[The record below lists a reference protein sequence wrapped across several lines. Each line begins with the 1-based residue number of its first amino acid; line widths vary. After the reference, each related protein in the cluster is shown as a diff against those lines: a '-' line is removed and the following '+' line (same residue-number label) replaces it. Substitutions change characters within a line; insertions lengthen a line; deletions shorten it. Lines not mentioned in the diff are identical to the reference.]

1 MPIRCHQRSKSGS
14 LLVILVN
21 FLRLAPGA
29 FRPNKEMLHRRLYY
43 VKAIEHLM
51 DMPRPDVL
59 LRLFE
64 ERALVAATG
73 RCTWTEVQAPGLLH
87 TGERWRA
94 RSRL

>member
-1 MPIRCHQRSKSGS
+1 MPIRRHQRSESRS

-21 FLRLAPGA
+21 VFFFSAGVLSHLG
-29 FRPNKEMLHRRLYY
+29 PNEEMLHRRLYY

-64 ERALVAATG
+64 ERALVSRAFWPSHDISIQKTLI
-73 RCTWTEVQAPGLLH
+73 VQ
-87 TGERWRA
+87 
-94 RSRL
+94 